1 MAKITKEKKKHIVLL
16 WVENKPGVLSKI
28 ASLCRRRRYNIDSL
42 TVSTSH
48 QPGVSHMTIVF
59 AEEGIKIQQIV
70 NQINKLVEVIS
81 IEAVQPK
88 DVIDKELLLLIV
100 KNNQVANRLLKM
112 SRHDVNVRMINTVDR
127 HPVLEVVG
135 EGREIDHVIAEVD
148 MKKDVV
154 KMVKS
159 GLIALKI

>member
-1 MAKITKEKKKHIVLL
+1 MAENTKEKKKHIVIL

-28 ASLCRRRRYNIDSL
+28 SSLCRRRRYNIDSI
-42 TVSTSH
+42 TAGTSH
-48 QPGVSHMTIVF
+48 QPGITHITIVF
-59 AEEGIKIQQIV
+59 TELGVEIGQIV
-70 NQINKLVEVIS
+70 DQIDKLVEVIS
-81 IEAVQPK
+81 IEALEPK

-100 KNNQVANRLLKM
+100 KNKQVADRLLKK
-112 SRHDVNVRMINTVDR
+112 SRHDVNVRVINTINGQ
-127 HPVLEVVG
+127 PVLEIVG

>member
-1 MAKITKEKKKHIVLL
+1 MAKISKEKKKHIVIL

-42 TVSTSH
+42 TVGTSH
-48 QPGVSHMTIVF
+48 KPGISHMTIVF
-59 AEEGIKIQQIV
+59 AEQEVKIQQIV
-70 NQINKLVEVIS
+70 SQINKLVEVIS
-81 IEAVQPK
+81 IDTVQPK

-100 KNNQVANRLLKM
+100 KDDQVANRLLKM
-112 SRHDVNVRMINTVDR
+112 SRHDVNVRIINTINH

-135 EGREIDHVIAEVD
+135 EGSEIDHVIAELD

-154 KMVKS
+154 KMVRS